1 MLKMKALSLLFL
13 AFILVISG
21 CSNSPAGGENQNE
34 EKKEEVVKI
43 VYSKGQDA
51 TGGTRKIVEEFNK
64 RNKNIQVEFR
74 EMPADTGQQHDAY
87 VTMFNGGSS
96 EIDVMELDT
105 IWPAEFAQAGY
116 LQELDRFLQQDK
128 EIKLE
133 DYNQGAVSAA
143 SFNGKQWAMPKYIDT
158 GLLFYRK
165 DIISEDE
172 VPKTW
177 DELIASAK
185 ENQGKEGTKFGYL
198 MQAKQ
203 YEGLVC
209 NGIEFI
215 YSYGGKILDENG
227 KVVINTPESV
237 KGVAKLVEVATMDAV
252 PDNITTF
259 IEQEA
264 HTAFIEG
271 QSPYVRNWPYQYG
284 LANDPSQSKIVDK
297 VGVAPLPAGDKGHAA
312 ALGGWM
318 VGINKFSKHKKE
330 AWEFV
335 KFMTGPEGQKIAAI
349 HGALAPT
356 IPALYEDKEIIEK
369 NPFFA
374 EKGFQE
380 GIEAAV
386 ARPVAANYPE
396 VSEVIQIE
404 LSKAIA
410 KEVTPEQAVQNLE
423 KGLKAV
429 LDQ

>member
-1 MLKMKALSLLFL
+1 MLKMKALSFMIL
-13 AFILVISG
+13 AFVLVISG
-21 CSNSPAGGENQNE
+21 CSSSSTSGEKENA
-34 EKKEEVVKI
+34 EKKDEVVKI
-43 VYSKGQDA
+43 VYAKGQDA
-51 TGGTRKIVEEFNK
+51 TGGTKKIVEEFNK
-64 RNKNIQVEFR
+64 RNPKIQVEMR

-116 LQELDRFLQQDK
+116 LVELDRFLQQDK
-128 EIKLE
+128 DIKLE
-133 DYNQGAVSAA
+133 DYNQRAVSAA

-165 DIISEDE
+165 DIIAEDK

-185 ENQGKEGTKFGYL
+185 ENQGKAGTEYGYL

-203 YEGLVC
+203 YEGLVT

-215 YSYGGKILDENG
+215 YSYGGKILDDNG
-227 KVVINTPESV
+227 KVVINSPETI
-237 KGVAKLVEVATMDAV
+237 KGVAKMVEVATMDAV
-252 PDNITTF
+252 PDNVTTF
-259 IEQEA
+259 IEQES

-271 QSPYVRNWPYQYG
+271 QSPFIRNWPYQYS
-284 LANDPSQSKIVDK
+284 LANDPEQSKIVDK
-297 VGVAPLPAGDKGHAA
+297 VGVAPLPAGDAGTAS

-318 VGINKFSKHKKE
+318 TGINKFSKHKKE

-335 KFMTGPEGQKIAAI
+335 KFMTGPEGQKIGALY
-349 HGALAPT
+349 GALAPT

-374 EKGFQE
+374 EEGFQKGLE
-380 GIEAAV
+380 TAV
-386 ARPVAANYPE
+386 PRPVAANYPE
-396 VSEVIQIE
+396 ASEVIQIQ

-410 KEVTPEQAVQNLE
+410 KEVTPEQAVQNME
-423 KGLKAV
+423 KELKAV
-429 LDQ
+429 LGQ